1 MSVRFAHIHVDIAAP
16 KGWPSGAARMREL
29 RPTNATRS

>member
-1 MSVRFAHIHVDIAAP
+1 MSVRFAYIHVDITAP

-29 RPTNATRS
+29 QPTIATRS